1 MNTQSSETKMHES
14 LCIALILALM
24 GGFLDAYT
32 YILKNGVFA
41 NAQTGNL
48 VLLSI
53 FVFTGKVGAVP
64 KYLLPIVFFSLGIV
78 LSECIKS
85 TACIKSELNKIRFAL
100 VFKAVLLI
108 MIGLTSPV
116 TADLFTTC
124 SVSFLAAI
132 QVGIFN
138 KLKGSAVA
146 TTMITGNLK
155 SAMQSLHLF
164 VHKNDH
170 AAGKMCVRYLSVI
183 VFFGAGASAGAFLT
197 RVFRDNSIY
206 FCLIFLFAA
215 YAILT
220 IDEKR
225 ARR

>member
-53 FVFTGKVGAVP
+53 SVFTGKVGSVP

-78 LSECIKS
+78 LSERIKS

-220 IDEKR
+220 IDEKKACR
-225 ARR
+225 